1 MSLPRAAASA
11 EPLPV
16 RPAAPSIDTS
26 SLKPLL
32 EPRSVAIVGASTVP
46 GKIGAVPVAM
56 LREYAFPGTVY
67 PVNPKADDVFGY
79 QAVPDIDAI
88 PGSIDLAV
96 VAIPAAGVLDALAR
110 CADKGARAA
119 VVFSSGF
126 AEVSEEGRAA
136 QQALAALARARGLRI
151 LGPNALG
158 VANIDAG
165 LVASFCPFFKP
176 RFAPGGAVGLVSQS
190 GAFGGYVA
198 NLAQDRGLSFSKWI
212 TTGNEADVEVAD
224 GIAYLA
230 QDAATRVI
238 LVYME
243 GARNGARLVQALEMA
258 RAAGKPVIV
267 LKVGRTAVGA
277 EAAASH
283 TASLAGADAVYDAV
297 IAQCGAY
304 RASSIAEWF
313 DLGYAYAVGRP
324 PRNNAVALVTVS
336 GGVGVMM
343 ADEAASG
350 GLDPVPLSAAAQAR
364 IRQIVPFAGARN
376 PVDVTGQMLGDLA
389 GFEKMVEVVLAE
401 HDFGSIVG
409 FNAGAGHR
417 EESGFRIQKVWE
429 SVRAHHP
436 DAYIAISGATPPAV
450 QHAYEAAGCLVFTAP
465 DTAVATAARMARITA
480 RLADAPAPAGPPGAP
495 ADIPARA
502 LNEHQALGLLEAAGL
517 PGPGTRVAKT
527 PEEAARVAAAI
538 GFPVVVKI
546 LSPDILHKSDIG
558 GVALN
563 LATAEAVQV
572 AGAAV
577 LERARAAAPEARIDG
592 LLVAPMMPKGGVE
605 TILGA
610 TVDPVFGPMVMFGL
624 GGVLVEV
631 MGDVALRRAPF
642 DLKEARAMIGEIRG
656 AALLDGVRGAP
667 PADKEALATALVALA
682 RFAAANADRIE
693 SIDVN
698 PFLVFPE
705 GRGAVA
711 LDAVIVPAAGKAAP

>member
-1 MSLPRAAASA
+1 MSLPRAAAPA
-11 EPLPV
+11 EPVSVPQ
-16 RPAAPSIDTS
+16 PAPMIDTS
-26 SLKPLL
+26 SLRPLL

-56 LREYAFPGTVY
+56 LREYAFEGDVF
-67 PVNPKADDVFGY
+67 PVNPKADEVFGY
-79 QAVPDIDAI
+79 KAVPDIAAI
-88 PGSIDLAV
+88 PSAIDLAV
-96 VAIPAAGVLDALAR
+96 IAIPAPGVLAALDA
-110 CADKGARAA
+110 CADKGAKAA

-136 QQALAALARARGLRI
+136 QQQLAERARARGLRLI
-151 LGPNALG
+151 GPNALG

-198 NLAQDRGLSFSKWI
+198 NLAQDRGLSFTKWI
-212 TTGNEADVEVAD
+212 TTGNEADIEVAD

-230 QDAATRVI
+230 QDDATRVI

-258 RAAGKPVIV
+258 RAAGKPVVV

-313 DLGYAYAVGRP
+313 DLGYAFAFGKAP
-324 PRNNAVALVTVS
+324 KNNAIALVTVS

-343 ADEAASG
+343 ADEAETG
-350 GLDPVPLSAAAQAR
+350 GLDTVPLSAAAQDR

-389 GFEKMVEVVLAE
+389 GFEQMVEVVLAE
-401 HDFGSIVG
+401 HPFGSIVG
-409 FNAGAGHR
+409 FNAGAGHK
-417 EESGFRIQKVWE
+417 EENGFRIQKVWE
-429 SVRAHHP
+429 TVRARHP

-450 QHAYEAAGCLVFTAP
+450 QRAYEAAGCLVFTAP
-465 DTAVATAARMARITA
+465 DTAVATAARMARLSA
-480 RLADAPAPAGPPGAP
+480 RLADAPSPLEAPGAP

-502 LNEHQALGLLEAAGL
+502 LNEHEALDLLKAAGL
-517 PGPGTRVAKT
+517 PAPDVRVAKT
-527 PEEAARVAAAI
+527 PDEAARAAEEI

-546 LSPDILHKSDIG
+546 LSADILHKSDIG

-563 LATAEAVQV
+563 LGTPEAVKE
-572 AGAAV
+572 AAAAV

-592 LLVAPMMPKGGVE
+592 VLVAPMMPKGGVE
-605 TILGA
+605 TILGV

-642 DLKEARAMIGEIRG
+642 GLKEARAMIGEIRG
-656 AALLDGVRGAP
+656 AKVLGGVRGAP
-667 PADKEALATALVALA
+667 PADTGALAAALVALS

-705 GRGAVA
+705 GKGAVA
-711 LDAVIVPAAGKAAP
+711 LDAVIVPAAGKAGS